1 MSKLT
6 RQGAR
11 NLTATLDRVATVI
24 QNNPDLLGVDKKI
37 AMDFARRCDLLSD
50 AIETTA
56 VINYPKA
63 AAVDETGLS
72 VEPQPGDEGF
82 DANAIGDEVP
92 GPLEIITPPDEPWM
106 GGHFTQEKFVQLSE
120 KQESGELAA
129 AASAGA
135 KFAALLDEAERV
147 FTAAPK
153 SAPIVVQAFDGFTDQ
168 IRQLEALNTKALE
181 LQAQID
187 AAVGPL
193 LASKAALDKDMA
205 KIHETLKSEYKENL
219 AQVGTITLERKT
231 KLVEARAMLKVAE
244 VKGTLNAVQED
255 LLTKVT
261 EKYGAEV
268 AAFIRVET
276 AALQDL
282 NKTLRVAFQGF
293 ELEQR
298 AAKTASLKQAGLVDL
313 LTRFQDFL
321 KKGWSKMVQMV
332 QNVTKIVSASSDKVE
347 AAHNDFVKVLSQD
360 IKTASVSNRAP
371 ANTNFGGFN
380 LFE

>member
-1 MSKLT
+1 MAKLS

-11 NLTATLDRVATVI
+11 NLTSTLDRVATVI
-24 QNNPDLLGVDKKI
+24 QNNPELLGVDAKI

-63 AAVDETGLS
+63 GALDETGLS
-72 VEPQPGDEGF
+72 VEPQPGGNGF

-106 GGHFTQEKFVQLSE
+106 GGHFTQEKYVQLSE

-129 AASAGA
+129 AASTGA
-135 KFAALLDEAERV
+135 KFAALLDEAERM

-153 SAPIVVQAFDGFTDQ
+153 ASPIIVQAFDGFTEQ
-168 IRQLEALNTKALE
+168 IRQLEALNTQALE

-187 AAVGPL
+187 AAVAPL
-193 LASKAALDKDMA
+193 IKAKGALDKDMA
-205 KIHETLKSEYKENL
+205 KIHETLKNEYKENL
-219 AQVGTITLERKT
+219 DQVGNITLERKT
-231 KLVEARAMLKVAE
+231 KLVTARATLKVAE

-255 LLTKVT
+255 MLAKVT
-261 EKYGAEV
+261 EKYGEEV

-298 AAKTASLKQAGLVDL
+298 ASKTASKQAGLVDM

-321 KKGWSKMVQMV
+321 RKGWSKMVQMV

-347 AAHNDFVKVLSQD
+347 AAHNDFMKILDQD
-360 IKTASVSNRAP
+360 AKTASVSQKAP
-371 ANTNFGGFN
+371 ASDKFAGFN
-380 LFE
+380 LFS

>member
-24 QNNPDLLGVDKKI
+24 QNNPALLGVDQKI

-56 VINYPKA
+56 VINFPKA
-63 AAVDETGLS
+63 AAIDETGLS
-72 VEPQPGDEGF
+72 VEPLPGNEGF
-82 DANAIGDEVP
+82 DANEIGDEVP

-106 GGHFTQEKFVQLSE
+106 GGHFTQQKFVQLSE

-135 KFAALLDEAERV
+135 KFAALLDEAERI

-153 SAPIVVQAFDGFTDQ
+153 GKDVVVVQAFDGFTDQ
-168 IRQLEALNTKALE
+168 IRQLEALNTQAME

-187 AAVGPL
+187 AAVAPL
-193 LASKAALDKDMA
+193 LASKAALDKEMS

-219 AQVGTITLERKT
+219 TAVGNITLERKT
-231 KLVEARAMLKVAE
+231 KLVEARAMLKVSE
-244 VKGTLNAVQED
+244 VKGTLNAVQSEM
-255 LLTKVT
+255 LAKVAD
-261 EKYGAEV
+261 KYGAEV

-282 NKTLRVAFQGF
+282 HKTLRVAFQGF

-321 KKGWSKMVQMV
+321 KKGWNKMVQMV

-360 IKTASVSNRAP
+360 IKTAST
-371 ANTNFGGFN
+371 NTEGSGKFAGFN
-380 LFE
+380 LFQ

>member
-24 QNNPDLLGVDKKI
+24 QNNPELLGVDKKI

-56 VINYPKA
+56 VINFPKA
-63 AAVDETGLS
+63 AAIDETGLS
-72 VEPQPGDEGF
+72 VEPLPGNEGF
-82 DANAIGDEVP
+82 DANEIGDEVP
-92 GPLEIITPPDEPWM
+92 GPLEIITPPEEPWM
-106 GGHFTQEKFVQLSE
+106 GGHFTQEKYVQLSE

-135 KFAALLDEAERV
+135 KFAALLDEAERI

-153 SAPIVVQAFDGFTDQ
+153 GKDAVIVQAFDGFTDQ
-168 IRQLEALNTKALE
+168 IRQLEALNTQAME

-187 AAVGPL
+187 AAVAPL
-193 LASKAALDKDMA
+193 LASKAALDKEMS
-205 KIHETLKSEYKENL
+205 KIHETLKNEYKENL
-219 AQVGTITLERKT
+219 TAVGNITLERKT
-231 KLVEARAMLKVAE
+231 KLVEARAMLKVSE
-244 VKGTLNAVQED
+244 VKGTLNAVQSEM
-255 LLTKVT
+255 LAKVA
-261 EKYGAEV
+261 EKYGQEV
-268 AAFIRVET
+268 ASFIRVET

-282 NKTLRVAFQGF
+282 HKTLRVAFQGF

-321 KKGWSKMVQMV
+321 KKGWNKMVQMV
-332 QNVTKIVSASSDKVE
+332 QNVAKIVSASSEKVE
-347 AAHNDFVKVLSQD
+347 DAHNDFVRVLSRD
-360 IKTASVSNRAP
+360 LKTASSKTEGSGKFA
-371 ANTNFGGFN
+371 GFN
-380 LFE
+380 LFQ